1 MMSLVKTDSIIV
13 RAPNW
18 VGDAAMGT
26 PFFASLRRTFPKA
39 TITCLCR
46 PMVADIFRH
55 NPNINHILELD
66 ESRGRSGWPAIRLNA
81 VRLRRER
88 FDLAFSLPNSLS
100 AAMIFWLARIP
111 QRFGYRGDWR
121 RPLLT
126 GSLPFPEKGKRPHRV
141 ECYLEL
147 LKLAVIAPIFDRKLS
162 LTIPGEIAAAI
173 TGMMAERGVDPSLP
187 YVAIAPGAAQPN
199 KMWLPERFA
208 ELAQRL
214 IDAGTPV
221 VLVGGPAECEL
232 AGKIVKSSGRVD
244 IANLVGT
251 GSLLHTA
258 EIIRRAAVFVG
269 NDSGLAHVAAAVD
282 TRSVILS
289 GPGDQTEVAPYS
301 DKAIT
306 IAKGIFC
313 KPCYKNYCWRKD
325 KPLECLELIGVDE
338 VYDEIV
344 RLVGQD
350 PSAAKRSCPSILGKW
365 PDR

>member
-1 MMSLVKTDSIIV
+1 MDAPTLEKRAMMTLVKADAIVV

-18 VGDAAMGT
+18 VGDAVMAT
-26 PFFASLRRTFPKA
+26 PFFVSLRRTFPKA

-66 ESRGRSGWPAIRLNA
+66 ESRGRSGWAAIRLNA
-81 VRLRRER
+81 SLVRKHH
-88 FDLAFSLPNSLS
+88 FDLAISLPNSLS
-100 AAMIFWLARIP
+100 SALIFFLAVIK

-121 RPLLT
+121 RLT
-126 GSLPFPEKGKRPHRV
+126 LSGSLPFPEKGQRSHRV

-147 LKLAVIAPIFDRKLS
+147 LRLVTTTPTFDKT
-162 LTIPGEIAAAI
+162 LTLPVSDEIRADV
-173 TGMMAERGVDPSLP
+173 TGMLERNGIGAAQR
-187 YVAIAPGAAQPN
+187 YAAIAPGAAQPN

-208 ELAQRL
+208 ELARRL
-214 IDAGTPV
+214 IDADTPV

-232 AGKIVKSSGRVD
+232 AGKIVKSSGRAN
-244 IANLVGT
+244 IANLVGL
-251 GSLLHTA
+251 GSLLFTA

-306 IAKGIFC
+306 IAKDIFC
-313 KPCYKNYCWRKD
+313 KPCYKNYCWREE
-325 KPLECLELIGVDE
+325 KPLECLELIDVDE
-338 VYDEIV
+338 VYAAIV
-344 RLVGQD
+344 DQLSQ
-350 PSAAKRSCPSILGKW
+350 
-365 PDR
+365 